1 MTGESTKSAD
11 TIDAETKVEAKEIY
25 KVGDITEG
33 TVIAVDRSTIYVDLP
48 PSNVGII
55 YGSEFLIVR
64 DVVKKV
70 KVGDVFS
77 AKVIGISEKADGY
90 LDLSLKEALAA
101 TVWKKAEDAI
111 SSGEIYD
118 VVAKEANKG
127 GLIINWNGVRGFLP
141 ASQLSKKHY
150 PKVLNSDKFA
160 ILNELKK
167 IIGLTVSVRVISAD
181 AENEK
186 LIFAESE
193 GDASQQSGKILND
206 DMEYEVGDT
215 ASGVVTGTVEF
226 GLFVQINKKTCGLV
240 HISEISWGLVD
251 DPRKF
256 YSVGDHVKVK
266 IINKDDEKYSFSIK
280 VLEKNPWSKAK
291 EKYKVGDEVKGVIIK
306 HNHHGAFASIESGV
320 SGLVHSSNFKNE
332 EEMYMEMGI
341 GQTHTFTIFNFVPDE
356 QKLILTPK
364 TK

>member
-11 TIDAETKVEAKEIY
+11 TTNTETKVEVKEIY

-111 SSGEIYD
+111 SSGDVYD

-167 IIGLTVSVRVISAD
+167 IIGLTVSVRIISVD
-181 AENEK
+181 SENEK

-193 GDASQQSGKILND
+193 SDTNQSSHKILND

-226 GLFVQINKKTCGLV
+226 GLFVQINKKT
-240 HISEISWGLVD
+240 
-251 DPRKF
+251 F
-256 YSVGDHVKVK
+256 YFFD
-266 IINKDDEKYSFSIK
+266 Y
-280 VLEKNPWSKAK
+280 
-291 EKYKVGDEVKGVIIK
+291 
-306 HNHHGAFASIESGV
+306 V
-320 SGLVHSSNFKNE
+320 SN
-332 EEMYMEMGI
+332 Y
-341 GQTHTFTIFNFVPDE
+341 
-356 QKLILTPK
+356 
-364 TK
+364 